1 MANTFGVTHTAFAY
15 RFSGQTFSDWAPQI
29 SHWVEMAASELAV
42 VLRQQGRESGDVP
55 GASDLYALCA
65 RYIEHAVMVDIAR
78 AQTRQDP
85 EIAQAAMRERDRI
98 ADLIRS
104 HQESLIR
111 DDFDRNTM
119 LGSFRS
125 GGRRGR
131 QWGGG
136 TW

>member
-1 MANTFGVTHTAFAY
+1 MANTFGVTQTAFAY

-85 EIAQAAMRERDRI
+85 EIAAATLAALRDFQQRQR
-98 ADLIRS
+98 AN
-104 HQESLIR
+104 HPEC
-111 DDFDRNTM
+111 DDELLETIDDE
-119 LGSFRS
+119 
-125 GGRRGR
+125 
-131 QWGGG
+131 
-136 TW
+136 